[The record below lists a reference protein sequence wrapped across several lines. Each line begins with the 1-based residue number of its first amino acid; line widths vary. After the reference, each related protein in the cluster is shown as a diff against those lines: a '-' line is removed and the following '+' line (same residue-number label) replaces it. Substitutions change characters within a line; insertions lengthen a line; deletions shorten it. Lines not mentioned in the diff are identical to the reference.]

1 MMDKE
6 QLFMAIHQCDDRY
19 VEEAIEEIEKQGGR
33 RAKKGRSSVMRG
45 AVIAAC
51 CLLLIGTGV
60 TVVAADTFQNW
71 LKKTFFG
78 YEVTKVSVSEQEDT
92 GETEHK
98 ADIEADEND
107 LLQLKGDVQFY
118 KGDQESFICET
129 SSDGDNETVKKV
141 YRIWGN
147 GLKQLDIS
155 QFRGGDYDGI
165 PFHFDY
171 AVIEGEIL
179 GFHQSEAIN
188 QVYPVLDGDSAY
200 VELLQVDGDTVT
212 KGCIAKI
219 NLKTGA
225 MEKITDDDM
234 ICNTFMAP
242 GGKRILCNH
251 RSDGYWT
258 VLDLSTRTE
267 TRLEGVNGYLH
278 TDEISFIDED
288 RIFTMSDEEYED
300 KRDGATYI
308 YPVCCVTDLRT
319 GKIIQKIKDNV
330 GDFSPEWNYKIHGN
344 SIEIYN
350 LVTKQ
355 TFIPDCVTAD
365 NFHGVSA
372 IGDYLLLWKSDPK
385 TDDHFLTYIWNT
397 SSGKGMDVE
406 VPKEI
411 RGEVEIYLA
420 ASEQKLLVLD
430 RKEAYFIDISELQT
444 IDEQISKN
452 YQIK

>member
-1 MMDKE
+1 MDEK
-6 QLFMAIHQCDDRY
+6 QLFMAIHQCDDQY
-19 VEEAIEEIEKQGGR
+19 VEEVIEEMEKR
-33 RAKKGRSSVMRG
+33 RGVKRGKFPVMRG

-51 CLLLIGTGV
+51 CLLFIGTGV
-60 TVVAADTFQNW
+60 TAVAAVSDTFQNW
-71 LKKTFFG
+71 LKETFFG
-78 YEVTKVSVSEQEDT
+78 YEVTKISVPKQEDK
-92 GETEHK
+92 ENIEYK

-107 LLQLKGDVQFY
+107 LLQLKDDVQVY

-129 SSDGDNETVKKV
+129 SSDGDNEIVKKV
-141 YRIWGN
+141 YRVWGN
-147 GLKQLDIS
+147 GLKQLEIS
-155 QFRGGDYDGI
+155 RFRGDYDGV
-165 PFHFDY
+165 PFRFDY
-171 AVIEGEIL
+171 AVTEGEIL
-179 GFHQSEAIN
+179 GFHHSGAVD

-200 VELLQVDGDTVT
+200 VELFQVDGDTVI

-225 MEKITDDDM
+225 MEKITDDNL

-258 VLDLSTRTE
+258 ALDLGTKAE

-278 TDEISFIDED
+278 TDEISFIGED
-288 RIFTMSDEEYED
+288 SIFTMSDEEYED
-300 KRDGATYI
+300 IRDGESYI

-319 GKIIQKIKDNV
+319 GKVIKKIKDNV
-330 GDFSPEWNYKIHGN
+330 GDLSPEWNYKVHGN

-355 TFIPDCVTAD
+355 SFTPAHITAD

-372 IGDYLLLWKSDPK
+372 VGNYVLLWNSDPK
-385 TDDHFLTYIWNT
+385 TDDHFLAYIWDM
-397 SSGKGMDVE
+397 SSGKGMDIE

-411 RGEVEIYLA
+411 RGAVEIYLA
-420 ASEQKLLVLD
+420 ASERKLLALD
-430 RKEAYFIDISELQT
+430 GEEAYFIDISGLQT
-444 IDEQISKN
+444 SSGH
-452 YQIK
+452 